1 MPENN
6 LDPDQ
11 ARMTNDA
18 LMEMQRAVAMLSAS
32 LGGSSA
38 RFNANS
44 AAVDSNTKSAQEATK
59 ERRAASKTWA
69 DSYAAQERWNT
80 LAKGAGN
87 SLISLS
93 NATLATGTTLSKF
106 SGTVDSVGRT
116 MSTFAS
122 SFGTVGKV
130 IGLMIEAYTAVTK
143 KTLEYG
149 DNILAAKDGLAAF
162 GASGKFTSQEI
173 MDLGKKAGYTSAT
186 IKGWTAAVKTLGT
199 DIIGL
204 SASVNGGVL
213 EFGKLSEMTMEQREN
228 YQALGMSQED
238 VTQAQAD
245 YIKLQVMTGRS
256 LNDQLKTQNGLRK
269 AADEYI
275 VNLNTLAGITGL
287 TIDQAKEVQR
297 QAASHIEFNL
307 RMQALELEKFELAGK
322 NDAESVARRKAI
334 DAEVAGSNKLM
345 LDAQLTGDKTHAAN
359 MAHLIGSGGI
369 IDSSNSALLYTS
381 RSAQELLERAKKN
394 EYKEGEAFT
403 DYIKSQSRTIKDFGP
418 TAGALSPDLRK
429 ATGMGDLEGM
439 RTIGKY
445 LGKDM
450 AEMYRLRKI
459 EVEKAVAGET
469 PAKNQDAAGLA
480 RQKVME
486 ITQAYQ
492 AAMDAANARQLED
505 LKSFLILL
513 EKQAKVYKEVTD
525 AVNGAMK
532 ALGSFVG
539 FLNDW
544 LGPNGL
550 LIAGIGSALAVA
562 FGPQLAVMIGKG
574 IWGAFKT
581 AIAAPVATTVAEGA
595 AKAALPVATKVAEGG
610 AAAVKPGFLMSAEEK
625 IAERAA
631 RQAADAAKLAGAES
645 TTLGK
650 MAGPMGK
657 VSNVA
662 GKLAV
667 PLAVGAGVY
676 QAATGYNE
684 AAEKERK
691 GEITH
696 AEGNIQKGGAIGE
709 GAGTAGGGL
718 AGASIGAAIGTA
730 IVPVIGTA
738 IGGLV
743 GGLIG
748 AYGGGKLGKEV
759 GKVGGDLLTDKDK
772 KDKES
777 DKDVNMKLTGSF
789 VEMTKVTLAFTNALK
804 EASDAL
810 GGMSTGGVTGGTA
823 GGTAGGGGGGRGGGD
838 ATGSTSGNGQTAMEK
853 AMAAGY
859 TKEQAA
865 GLVGNLQQE
874 SGMNPTARNER
885 EGTQGIAQWRGERL
899 EAFKKK
905 YGKEVMYATLDEQ
918 MDFVLHELETTEK
931 KAGNLLKNAKTAAEA
946 AAIVDKFY
954 ERSAGTELA
963 KRIANANAI
972 AGKQAIDAANAAA
985 TKLPVAT
992 AVPAKEE
999 PIITIT
1005 PTAEFKETSAANTPG
1020 KSTVAKTKKKA
1031 VAPEH
1036 LSGDKGGSAGINL
1049 AVPGASSEGIAGEA
1063 EAKPAKTGFAD
1074 KVKSILSMID
1084 LSPKEK
1090 GTSKYP
1096 IKHTVPKSGDG
1107 PSRDFYGAEA
1117 IAARAAAKKERES
1130 TEAAASV
1137 AEDNRKKEVQAEEN
1151 RKFAEQR
1158 AAIKVAIAEGNG
1170 NKGPAK
1176 TPADIDPKTLL
1187 PRTQK
1192 LAKGG
1197 IVSNTSS
1204 GSTVTLGDGPPG
1216 HKEAAIPLDPSSI
1229 VHKLIQPG
1237 SAETLNKAS
1246 DTMPIPAPVA
1256 SPMSDMTSGLTVE
1269 MVEMLSQKLD
1279 TMIDK
1284 LSSGNDTQDKILMYS
1299 RA

>member
-1 MPENN
+1 MAENN
-6 LDPDQ
+6 LDPEQ
-11 ARMTNDA
+11 MRMTNEA
-18 LMEMQRAVAMLSAS
+18 LMEMQHIAAMLSAS

-44 AAVDSNTKSAQEATK
+44 AAVDSNTKSAQEAMK
-59 ERRAASKTWA
+59 ERRAASKAWA

-149 DNILAAKDGLAAF
+149 DNILAAKDGIAAF

-450 AEMYRLRKI
+450 DEMYRLRKI

-562 FGPQLAVMIGKG
+562 
-574 IWGAFKT
+574 
-581 AIAAPVATTVAEGA
+581 EGA

-610 AAAVKPGFLMSAEEK
+610 AAAAKPGFLMTAEE
-625 IAERAA
+625 
-631 RQAADAAKLAGAES
+631 
-645 TTLGK
+645 
-650 MAGPMGK
+650 
-657 VSNVA
+657 
-662 GKLAV
+662 
-667 PLAVGAGVY
+667 
-676 QAATGYNE
+676 
-684 AAEKERK
+684 
-691 GEITH
+691 
-696 AEGNIQKGGAIGE
+696 
-709 GAGTAGGGL
+709 
-718 AGASIGAAIGTA
+718 
-730 IVPVIGTA
+730 
-738 IGGLV
+738 
-743 GGLIG
+743 
-748 AYGGGKLGKEV
+748 
-759 GKVGGDLLTDKDK
+759 
-772 KDKES
+772 S
-777 DKDVNMKLTGSF
+777 D
-789 VEMTKVTLAFTNALK
+789 
-804 EASDAL
+804 
-810 GGMSTGGVTGGTA
+810 
-823 GGTAGGGGGGRGGGD
+823 
-838 ATGSTSGNGQTAMEK
+838 
-853 AMAAGY
+853 
-859 TKEQAA
+859 
-865 GLVGNLQQE
+865 
-874 SGMNPTARNER
+874 
-885 EGTQGIAQWRGERL
+885 L
-899 EAFKKK
+899 EA
-905 YGKEVMYATLDEQ
+905 
-918 MDFVLHELETTEK
+918 
-931 KAGNLLKNAKTAAEA
+931 
-946 AAIVDKFY
+946 
-954 ERSAGTELA
+954 
-963 KRIANANAI
+963 
-972 AGKQAIDAANAAA
+972 
-985 TKLPVAT
+985 TKW
-992 AVPAKEE
+992 
-999 PIITIT
+999 
-1005 PTAEFKETSAANTPG
+1005 
-1020 KSTVAKTKKKA
+1020 
-1031 VAPEH
+1031 
-1036 LSGDKGGSAGINL
+1036 
-1049 AVPGASSEGIAGEA
+1049 
-1063 EAKPAKTGFAD
+1063 
-1074 KVKSILSMID
+1074 
-1084 LSPKEK
+1084 
-1090 GTSKYP
+1090 
-1096 IKHTVPKSGDG
+1096 
-1107 PSRDFYGAEA
+1107 
-1117 IAARAAAKKERES
+1117 
-1130 TEAAASV
+1130 
-1137 AEDNRKKEVQAEEN
+1137 
-1151 RKFAEQR
+1151 
-1158 AAIKVAIAEGNG
+1158 
-1170 NKGPAK
+1170 
-1176 TPADIDPKTLL
+1176 
-1187 PRTQK
+1187 K
-1192 LAKGG
+1192 L
-1197 IVSNTSS
+1197 
-1204 GSTVTLGDGPPG
+1204 
-1216 HKEAAIPLDPSSI
+1216 
-1229 VHKLIQPG
+1229 
-1237 SAETLNKAS
+1237 
-1246 DTMPIPAPVA
+1246 
-1256 SPMSDMTSGLTVE
+1256 
-1269 MVEMLSQKLD
+1269 
-1279 TMIDK
+1279 
-1284 LSSGNDTQDKILMYS
+1284 
-1299 RA
+1299 